1 MPVIEILNPQDP
13 IPEVK
18 SVYTALKGVEVEVDL
33 NEDSWARDYFIIFFH
48 TGPNDPVSTSI
59 LRSVDAV
66 NETLPC
72 KVVGVSM
79 DTTTSIFDWLDSNP
93 DLKEFNVPLMS
104 DRDAEISRAFGVIQ
118 RGFSAGQMLT
128 GFPANSVFIVD
139 SEDRVRHHTVLDPR
153 VGWNLEEVAR
163 LVSAFRSTD
172 GGQGLAMS
180 GWQSAKDTVE
190 NKIPAI
196 ANFYMTEYGDEED
209 AKVTFVPMQSKGKQD
224 VGKPGGWRVTQRANF
239 GAGDQLSS
247 VSSARSRCSD
257 CPNRSCVKCPDKETR
272 CKDCK
277 TKCSRARCKVAK
289 CSDCPDSDCNDCP
302 EKTGAT
308 KKEERKRAWWA
319 LRPFATWPENDKKQP
334 VGQMIT
340 EDKKG
345 EEEERPWWKFWV
357 SKDKKN
363 EGKPFWKFWG

>member
-153 VGWNLEEVAR
+153 VGWNLQEVAR

-172 GGQGLAMS
+172 GAQGLAMS
-180 GWQSAKDTVE
+180 GWQSMKNTVE

-196 ANFYMTEYGDEED
+196 ANFYISVYGDEEE
-209 AKVTFVPMQSKGKQD
+209 ANVTFVPMQPKGKQD
-224 VGKPGGWRVTQRANF
+224 VGKPGGWRVSERANF

-247 VSSARSRCSD
+247 STRCSD
-257 CPNRSCVKCPDKETR
+257 CPNRNCVNCPDKETM
-272 CKDCK
+272 CKGCCK
-277 TKCSRARCKVAK
+277 TKFSRCEGAN
-289 CSDCPDSDCNDCP
+289 CSDCPDRDCKDCP
-302 EKTGAT
+302 EKPGAA
-308 KKEERKRAWWA
+308 KKVVEKMRAWWA
-319 LRPFATWPENDKKQP
+319 LTPFATSPEKDKQQP
-334 VGQMIT
+334 VG
-340 EDKKG
+340 KK
-345 EEEERPWWKFWV
+345 EEEEKKEEKPWWKFWV
-357 SKDKKN
+357 SEDKK
-363 EGKPFWKFWG
+363 K